1 MIYTITANPAIDYV
15 LHLDHMRLGAVN
27 RVPQADLLAGGKG
40 INVSQILNQLN
51 VANTALG
58 FVGGDVGKILE
69 KQLVTKAINDHF
81 TRIAAQ
87 TRINVKIKAGEE
99 TELNAAGPHI
109 TAAEKAAFFQ
119 ELAAIQQ
126 GDVVVISGSLP
137 ASLDKDFY
145 NEIITR
151 VQHVGADFA
160 IDTTGAQLLESLPK
174 HPLVVKPNHHE
185 LADLFHMTFKDDAD
199 LIAHGQDLL
208 AKGAQHVLV
217 SMAGAG
223 AYLITP
229 DHVYHSAAPKG
240 TVKNSVGA
248 GDSMLAGFVGT
259 FTQHRDPVEAFRYG
273 LACGS
278 ATAFSEDI
286 ADRAAIDALLPAIQ
300 ITTVN

>member
-15 LHLDHMRLGAVN
+15 LHLDQMTLGVVN

-40 INVSQILNQLN
+40 INVSQILNQLQ

-58 FVGGDVGKILE
+58 FVGGEVGKILE
-69 KQLVTKAINDHF
+69 KQLVAKHINDHF
-81 TRIAAQ
+81 TRIANQ

-109 TAAEKAAFFQ
+109 TAAEKASFFN

-126 GDVVVISGSLP
+126 GDVVIISGSLP

-145 NEIITR
+145 NEIIAR
-151 VQHVGADFA
+151 VQQVGADFA
-160 IDTTGAQLLESLPK
+160 IDTTGEQLQESLPK

-185 LADLFHMTFKDDAD
+185 LADLFHTTFKSDAD
-199 LIAHGQDLL
+199 LIAHGQELL
-208 AKGAQHVLV
+208 AQGAQHVLV

-223 AYLITP
+223 AYLITT

-240 TVKNSVGA
+240 MVKNSVGA

-259 FTQHRDPVEAFRYG
+259 YTQHHDPVEAFRYG

-286 ADRAAIDALLPAIQ
+286 AVRSAIDALLPTIQ
-300 ITTVN
+300 ITTIN